1 MDDDVLATTPEIAE
15 SDIVEE
21 LCLFIVEELCLSQQ
35 REVEEKENEDNDKSS
50 IDISFDQSQEKP
62 SRLKAESAFD
72 ALKDAALYSDKGDEM
87 QSIIFKFDKL

>member
-21 LCLFIVEELCLSQQ
+21 LCLSQQ
-35 REVEEKENEDNDKSS
+35 REVEKKENDDNDQSS
-50 IDISFDQSQEKP
+50 IDISFNQSQEKL

>member
-21 LCLFIVEELCLSQQ
+21 LCLSQQ
-35 REVEEKENEDNDKSS
+35 REVEKKENDDNDKSS
-50 IDISFDQSQEKP
+50 IDISFNQSQEKL